1 MPIGIDAYS
10 MYNKL
15 YLGAPEIAGNW
26 EMIHLPG
33 TVQEDGTIN
42 HAASVTGTNAIIFD
56 NGCNQNNAWEFIEWF
71 TSAEIQADYGRQ
83 IEALL
88 GSAARYDT
96 ANLEAFQMLP
106 WSNAQQKQLLKQWS
120 EVKGIPQV
128 PASYYISRNLYNAF
142 RNVTLNNSNPR
153 EVLYKYN
160 QEINREIERKRVEF
174 GLD

>member
-56 NGCNQNNAWEFIEWF
+56 NGCNQNN
-71 TSAEIQADYGRQ
+71 DK
-83 IEALL
+83 LC
-88 GSAARYDT
+88 
-96 ANLEAFQMLP
+96 
-106 WSNAQQKQLLKQWS
+106 
-120 EVKGIPQV
+120 
-128 PASYYISRNLYNAF
+128 
-142 RNVTLNNSNPR
+142 
-153 EVLYKYN
+153 
-160 QEINREIERKRVEF
+160 
-174 GLD
+174 